1 MRDKKNQEI
10 YRLCL
15 YVVVKK
21 SSTGRFG
28 NASDWFHRLIEFWKR
43 PIFAMCRSQG
53 NAATPLSNKNEI
65 QLMSDLLL
73 HRFER
78 NLIRVIDRAT
88 RLRAIVSKDENRFL
102 ELCPFPMQDACR
114 PFFRST
120 FPSRGKGEER
130 RFVWIN

>member
-21 SSTGRFG
+21 SSRFG

-43 PIFAMCRSQG
+43 PVFAMCRSQG

-88 RLRAIVSKDENRFL
+88 RLRAIVSRDENRFP
-102 ELCPFPMQDACR
+102 ELCPFPMRDACR
-114 PFFRST
+114 PVLPVNFSE
-120 FPSRGKGEER
+120 SGKGGGKE
-130 RFVWIN
+130 VCLD

>member
-10 YRLCL
+10 YRRCL

-43 PIFAMCRSQG
+43 PVFAMCRSQG
-53 NAATPLSNKNEI
+53 NAAIPLSNKNEI

-88 RLRAIVSKDENRFL
+88 RLRAIVSRDENRFPD
-102 ELCPFPMQDACR
+102 LCPFPMRDACR
-114 PFFRST
+114 PVLPVNFSE
-120 FPSRGKGEER
+120 SGKGGGKE
-130 RFVWIN
+130 VCLD

>member
-1 MRDKKNQEI
+1 
-10 YRLCL
+10 
-15 YVVVKK
+15 
-21 SSTGRFG
+21 
-28 NASDWFHRLIEFWKR
+28 
-43 PIFAMCRSQG
+43 
-53 NAATPLSNKNEI
+53 
-65 QLMSDLLL
+65 MSDLLL

-120 FPSRGKGEER
+120 FPSREKGKGGL
-130 RFVWIN
+130 FGLIKIFN